1 MLSEGSEAIG
11 TRVPFA
17 DPLWYTTLDSPHYN
31 DSHRKLVKFLRRYV
45 DEELSPHCQEWEEN
59 SMVPESV
66 HKRHAQLGCT
76 AASVY
81 PLAKQYLQDI
91 KLPAGISSNEWD
103 AFHDFILIDE
113 LMRCGYLGVTWALG
127 TGNIIGCPPLVNFGS
142 QELKDELLPQILSG
156 QARICLGVTEP
167 DAGSDVAGIT
177 TIAERHDDNYLVNG
191 SKKWS
196 KPFGFRDVNTAD
208 AS

>member
-1 MLSEGSEAIG
+1 MLAKDTDIIG

-31 DSHRKLVKFLRRYV
+31 DSHRALVKFLRKYV

-59 SMVPESV
+59 SAVPDHV
-66 HKRHAQLGCT
+66 QKRHAQLGCT

-81 PLAKQYLQDI
+81 PLAKGYLTGVT
-91 KLPAGISSNEWD
+91 LPANIKPGEWD

-113 LMRCGYLGVTWALG
+113 LMRCGYLGVSWALG

-142 QELKDELLPQILSG
+142 EELKAEVLPKILKG
-156 QARICLGVTEP
+156 EKRICLGVTEP
-167 DAGSDVAGIT
+167 DAGSDVAGIMT
-177 TIAERHDDNYLVNG
+177 TAKRVGDHYVVNG

-196 KPFGFRDVNTAD
+196 MSYRRCCPIKD
-208 AS
+208 

>member
-1 MLSEGSEAIG
+1 MLTAG
-11 TRVPFA
+11 TESVGTLVPFA

-59 SMVPESV
+59 SAVPEYA
-66 HKRHAQLGCT
+66 HKRHAELGCC

-81 PLAKQYLQDI
+81 PLAKEFLGGIQ
-91 KLPAGISSNEWD
+91 LPAGIPAAEWD

-113 LMRCGYLGVTWALG
+113 LMRCGYLGVSWALG

-142 QELKDELLPQILSG
+142 KELKAELLPLIISG
-156 QARICLGVTEP
+156 KKRICLGVTEP

-177 TIAERHDDNYLVNG
+177 TVAIREGDVYVVNG
-191 SKKWS
+191 AKKWS
-196 KPFGFRDVNTAD
+196 MSDST
-208 AS
+208 SL